1 MSMLSQIET
10 SGLSEVALRIT
21 ASDDAL
27 LREADS
33 GIIKADA
40 QVDDSK
46 AAALVKPR
54 MLVATTTRSRL

>member
-1 MSMLSQIET
+1 MLSQIDT
-10 SGLSEVALRIT
+10 SGLSEVALRYWIT

-27 LREADS
+27 LREAGS

-40 QVDDSK
+40 KVDDSK

-54 MLVATTTRSRL
+54 MLVATTT